1 MKQNSKWFK
10 IGALSIILAL
20 GLGVLYNFVPQK
32 QQQQQSISFYDDAR
46 DNNEVQQIFKE
57 NWYWLIASFPTYEP
71 DYVNYMF
78 RDKNAGLDPRFIGM
92 LNTQVL
98 RENNQLAGLVAY
110 YMESWYEGRILF
122 LAIRESFR
130 GKGYAEKLLD
140 SAIEDLKKRGATKA
154 VLLTRQS
161 NVRAQKVYK
170 RAGFTEVK
178 RDNDGF
184 VHFEKLIT

>member
-1 MKQNSKWFK
+1 MTHNSKWFK
-10 IGALSIILAL
+10 IGAFSVIVALAA
-20 GLGVLYNFVPQK
+20 GVLYNFIPQPK
-32 QQQQQSISFYDDAR
+32 QEQLISFYDDAR

-57 NWYWLIASFPTYEP
+57 NWYWLIASFPSYEP

-78 RDKNAGLDPRFIGM
+78 RDKNAGLDPRFTGM

-110 YMESWYEGRILF
+110 YMENWYAGRILF
-122 LAIRESFR
+122 LAVRDSFR
-130 GKGYAEKLLD
+130 GKGIAEKLLN

-161 NVRAQKVYK
+161 NLRAQKVYK
-170 RAGFTEVK
+170 RAGFTEVN

-184 VHFEKLIT
+184 VHFEKLIA